1 MDNEWEFGISELIV
15 MSQLL
20 LIGGL
25 AYVLF
30 SIRQLVM
37 KPPLLI
43 KCDCFKD
50 LAHDDMVKVK
60 ELYKTMCEEQHKTNI
75 NETAE
80 KEEQEKEVDD
90 LNKED

>member
-1 MDNEWEFGISELIV
+1 MEDGSWDLGINEIILLTQI
-15 MSQLL
+15 L

-43 KCDCFKD
+43 KCECFND
-50 LAHDDMVKVK
+50 MSHDDMVKIK
-60 ELYKTMCEEQHKTNI
+60 EMYKSIPPHGGRPEPPPDDL
-75 NETAE
+75 E
-80 KEEQEKEVDD
+80 KKVDD
-90 LNKED
+90 LVKEY